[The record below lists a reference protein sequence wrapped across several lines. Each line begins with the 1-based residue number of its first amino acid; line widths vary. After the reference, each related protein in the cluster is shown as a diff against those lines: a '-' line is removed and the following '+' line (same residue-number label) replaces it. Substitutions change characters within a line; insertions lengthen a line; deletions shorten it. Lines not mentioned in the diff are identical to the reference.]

1 MMKRYAVIMA
11 GGHGERF
18 WPESRSHK
26 PKQFLTLLG
35 NRSLIQQSFDRIHDF
50 MPPEQIL
57 VVVGQE
63 HLALAKEQLPT
74 LPAENFLVEPEGRNT
89 APCIGLA
96 AIHIRK
102 RDPGSV
108 MLVFPADHLI
118 QGQTDFHLCLE
129 KGFEWA
135 ADSDYLVTIGIMPS
149 RPETG
154 YGYMEREEAAID
166 QKLPPVFPVR
176 RFVEKP
182 DVEKAREYVQ
192 SGHYYWNSGI
202 FIWKADL
209 ILDRMQAHLPELYQ
223 GLLQIESTV
232 GTEQESIVMNSV
244 FPGLPR
250 ISIDYGILER
260 SDRILMVQG
269 DFGWDD
275 LGSWAS
281 LADHSASDEQG
292 MVIKGD
298 YVGLDNSDCL
308 VHGRDG
314 LIAVLG
320 VNDLVIVQAGDV
332 ILVCDKNRTQ
342 EVKDLVS
349 LSKEKYREKYL

>member
-1 MMKRYAVIMA
+1 MKRYAVIMA

-18 WPESRSHK
+18 WPESRVQR
-26 PKQFLTLLG
+26 PKQFLTLVG
-35 NRSLIQQSFDRIHDF
+35 ARSLIQQSFDRIQDF

-57 VVVGQE
+57 VVLGQE
-63 HLALAKEQLPT
+63 HLALAKEQLPS
-74 LPAENFLVEPEGRNT
+74 LPAENFLVEPVGRNT

-96 AIHIRK
+96 AVHIRK

-108 MLVFPADHLI
+108 MLIFPADHLI
-118 QGQTDFHLCLE
+118 QGQTDFQLCLK
-129 KGFEWA
+129 KGFEQA
-135 ADSDYLVTIGIMPS
+135 TDSDYLVTIGIIPS

-154 YGYMEREEAAID
+154 YGYMEREETSID
-166 QKLPPVFPVR
+166 QTTPLVYPVR

-182 DVEKAREYVQ
+182 DTEKAREYVQ

-209 ILDRMQAHLPELYQ
+209 ILDKMELHLPELYQ
-223 GLLQIESTV
+223 GLLQIESHIDTS
-232 GTEQESIVMNSV
+232 QEATIMESV
-244 FPGLPR
+244 FPNLPR
-250 ISIDYGILER
+250 ISIDYGILEK

-275 LGSWAS
+275 LGSWES
-281 LADHSASDEQG
+281 LAEHSKADEMG
-292 MVIKGD
+292 LVIHGD
-298 YVGLDNSDCL
+298 YVGIDNTNCL
-308 VHGRDG
+308 IQGQAG
-314 LIAVLG
+314 LIAALG
-320 VNDLVIVQAGDV
+320 VHDLVIVQAGDV

-349 LSKEKYREKYL
+349 LAKEKYQETYL

>member
-1 MMKRYAVIMA
+1 MKRYAVIMA

-18 WPESRSHK
+18 WPESRIKK
-26 PKQFLTLLG
+26 PKQFLTLVG
-35 NRSLIQQSFDRIHDF
+35 DRSLIQQSFDRINDF

-63 HLALAKEQLPT
+63 HLALAKDQLPT

-102 RDPGSV
+102 RDPGSI

-129 KGFEWA
+129 SGFEWA
-135 ADSDYLVTIGIMPS
+135 TDSDYLVTIGIVPS

-154 YGYMEREEAAID
+154 YGYMERKDAAMD
-166 QKLPPVFPVR
+166 QKNPPVFPVR

-182 DVEKAREYVQ
+182 EVEKAREYVQ

-209 ILDRMQAHLPELYQ
+209 ILDKMEAHLPELYE
-223 GLLQIESTV
+223 GLLQIESHIA
-232 GTEQESIVMNSV
+232 TEQETTVMNSV
-244 FPGLPR
+244 FPSLPR
-250 ISIDYGILER
+250 ISIDYGILEK
-260 SDRILMVQG
+260 SDHILMVQG

-275 LGSWAS
+275 LGSWAA
-281 LADHSASDEQG
+281 LAEHSEADEEG
-292 MVIKGD
+292 LVIQGD
-298 YVGLDNSDCL
+298 YVGFDNTNCL
-308 VHGRDG
+308 IQGRDG
-314 LIAVLG
+314 LIAALG
-320 VNDLVIVQAGDV
+320 VQDLIIVQAGDV
-332 ILVCDKNRTQ
+332 VLVCDKHRTQ
-342 EVKDLVS
+342 EVKALVS
-349 LSKEKYREKYL
+349 QAKEQYGKKYL